1 MRPLEDVAMRDVFAS
16 TASALYEEGKNIVV
30 MDADVSKSTRSA
42 KFAEKHPERFVNVGI
57 AEQNMLS
64 IAAGMAACG
73 MIPLVCSFSMLLSL
87 RALDQIRQQAAY
99 AKNNVKIMAHYGGY
113 SSGPEGPTHH
123 AIEDLGI
130 MRTLPNMK
138 ILVPCDAEE
147 TEAALR
153 TTVDT
158 PGPVF
163 LRMSRNPVPR
173 VPGKPGK
180 VEFGKGYRLR
190 HGGDLAIIAIGVMV
204 SSALDAAEELAK
216 EGIECQ
222 VIAMPSLKPIDVDLI
237 VEAARQTGAVVTAE
251 EHNIYGGLGSAVA
264 EVLVEHA
271 PVPMKRVGI
280 QDQFAE
286 SAEFFELLEKYGLSA
301 ADIVAACRE
310 TLARK

>member
-153 TTVDT
+153 TAVDT

>member
-1 MRPLEDVAMRDVFAS
+1 MRPLEDMAMRDAFAE
-16 TASALYEEGKNIVV
+16 TAIELYEEGKNIVV
-30 MDADVSKSTRSA
+30 LDADVSGSTRS
-42 KFAEKHPERFVNVGI
+42 KRFAAKHPERFINVGI
-57 AEQNMLS
+57 AEQNMMS
-64 IAAGMAACG
+64 IAAGMASCG
-73 MIPLVCSFSMLLSL
+73 MTPLVCSFSMLLSL
-87 RALDQIRQQAAY
+87 RALDQLRQQVAY
-99 AKNNVKIMAHYGGY
+99 PQNGVKVMAHYGGY

-130 MRTLPNMK
+130 IRSIPNIK

-158 PGPVF
+158 PGAVY
-163 LRMSRNPVPR
+163 LRMCRNPVPR
-173 VPGKPGK
+173 IEGKPGT
-180 VEFGKGYRLR
+180 VEIGKGYRLR
-190 HGGDLAIIAIGVMV
+190 DGNDLAIIAMGVMV
-204 SSALDAAEELAK
+204 SRALDAAEELAQ

-222 VIAMPSLKPIDVDLI
+222 VVAMPSLKPIDVDLI
-237 VEAARQTGAVVTAE
+237 VEAARQTGAVVTVE

-280 QDQFAE
+280 QDQFSE
-286 SAEFFELLEKYGLSA
+286 SAQFFELLDKYGLSVD
-301 ADIVAACRE
+301 DIVAACRE